1 MKKDLPAA
9 QFPLVL
15 PLVLSILAEIKD
27 RRRRFR
33 LLQAAA
39 RAEPRTKLGMRRQEL
54 ARAESQAHQTELR
67 RAMHELEQL
76 GCFPLRLDPP
86 LLAIRTREGPELQ
99 CVIWQP

>member
-76 GCFPLRLDPP
+76 GCFRCGS
-86 LLAIRTREGPELQ
+86 IRPCSRSARARGRS
-99 CVIWQP
+99 CSA